1 MVRDID
7 RTVPV
12 REGKRSWYC
21 ASRSRETNSQL
32 GNVFSIA
39 VAGCQDLFI
48 TDVSAFDR
56 AINNTRKVSH
66 LIVNELIFV
75 KLRAPLGTPSK

>member
-66 LIVNELIFV
+66 RIVNELIF
-75 KLRAPLGTPSK
+75 L